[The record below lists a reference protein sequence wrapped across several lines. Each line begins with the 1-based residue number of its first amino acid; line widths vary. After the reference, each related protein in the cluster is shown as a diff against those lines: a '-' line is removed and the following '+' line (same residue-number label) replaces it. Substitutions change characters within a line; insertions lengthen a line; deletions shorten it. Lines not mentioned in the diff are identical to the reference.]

1 MAKETKSRV
10 VFQRSALGT
19 RIALLVM
26 LCVCIAAMAVAGLAI
41 YTAKRDTAAL
51 RQQALDLEK
60 RNEQLEAAWT
70 PSSASL
76 RRSWGC
82 TCRTPSFSTQSN
94 TLKHGGKKG
103 NMEFTVGDILE
114 GKVKSI
120 TNFGAFVTLP
130 ENRTGMVHISE
141 VANTYVSD
149 IRQHLT
155 EGQDVK
161 VMVIGN
167 ENGKINLSIKR
178 LEPKPARENNRPRN
192 NAAPA
197 APAAPK
203 TADQLFEERL
213 KQFMTESDS
222 KISSIR
228 QYSDHRTKSRRR

>member
-1 MAKETKSRV
+1 
-10 VFQRSALGT
+10 
-19 RIALLVM
+19 
-26 LCVCIAAMAVAGLAI
+26 
-41 YTAKRDTAAL
+41 
-51 RQQALDLEK
+51 
-60 RNEQLEAAWT
+60 
-70 PSSASL
+70 
-76 RRSWGC
+76 
-82 TCRTPSFSTQSN
+82 
-94 TLKHGGKKG
+94 
-103 NMEFTVGDILE
+103 MEFTVGDILE

-192 NAAPA
+192 NAAPRREGNGRPNRAPA

-203 TADQLFEERL
+203 TADQERL